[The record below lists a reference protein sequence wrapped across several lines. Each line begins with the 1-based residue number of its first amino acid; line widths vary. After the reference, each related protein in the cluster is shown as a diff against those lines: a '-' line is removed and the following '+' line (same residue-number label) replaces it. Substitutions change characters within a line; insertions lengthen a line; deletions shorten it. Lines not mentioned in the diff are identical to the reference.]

1 MGMKKQS
8 TGTIFWRVFFT
19 ALCLAT
25 YAFIFYNSARTGEES
40 SAQSGSLTAWVQRLF
55 KAIAP
60 NSFIA
65 NAEGEAYEKLHVAIR
80 TLAHFAEFG
89 LLGAS
94 LVWCFA
100 SYTREGIWFIVPVA
114 LILFSPVLDECIQLF
129 ASARV
134 ADVHD
139 LIVDTAGG
147 YAGAIFGWITTAIHS
162 AIRKRR
168 KNGTERL

>member
-1 MGMKKQS
+1 MKERNK
-8 TGTIFWRVFFT
+8 GTIFWRVFFT

-40 SAQSGSLTAWVQRLF
+40 SAQSGSLVAWIQRVF
-55 KAIAP
+55 KTIAP

-65 NAEGEAYEKLHVAIR
+65 NAQGKDYEKLHSIVR

-94 LVWCFA
+94 LIWCFA
-100 SYTREGIWFIVPVA
+100 SYTRRGFWFIVPLA
-114 LILFSPVLDECIQLF
+114 LILLSPVLDECIQLF

-134 ADVHD
+134 ADVKD
-139 LIVDTAGG
+139 LIVDTVGG
-147 YAGAIFGWITTAIHS
+147 YAGALFAWITVVIAS
-162 AIRKRR
+162 AVQKRR
-168 KNGTERL
+168 NNGTERS